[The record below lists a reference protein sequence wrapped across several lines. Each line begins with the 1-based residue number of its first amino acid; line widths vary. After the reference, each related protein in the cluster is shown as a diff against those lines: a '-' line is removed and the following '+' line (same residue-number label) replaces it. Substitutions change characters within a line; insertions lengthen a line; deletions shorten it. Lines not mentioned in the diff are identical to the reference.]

1 MQFDMVFEGG
11 GAKGMVFVGALQAL
25 EAQGHEVGRLIGTSA
40 GAITATLLAAGYDA
54 EEMWQAMNETGADGE
69 PLFAGFMDRPT
80 AADFPQAVID
90 SSLTMQLLRRVD
102 IPVVPAPAEEWAD
115 QKIIHRLLELHIYP
129 LLFSFIEQGGL
140 YTGNTFRNWIRTKLE
155 EKQAGF
161 GDMTLAQFHA
171 ATGKDLSLVISDT
184 GAGAMRILNHRTAPD
199 CPVTWAARMSMSI
212 PFAYQE
218 VIWKA
223 GWGSYRTLNGQG
235 VAVAK
240 QTELTGNTVVDGGA
254 LSNFPLRMLISDD
267 SSVKEV
273 MGNTAPN
280 RERVLGLLIDEDL
293 EVNGAPPPPAQ
304 EEDDFK
310 ALVADDIKKLRV
322 VQRVNRLVK
331 TMQGAHDRQTIAAN
345 EDLICRLPARGY
357 GTMEFDMT
365 PKRKQAL
372 VAAGRQAMEAHLA
385 QRDLP

>member
-25 EAQGHEVGRLIGTSA
+25 EAQEHGVGRLIGTSA
-40 GAITATLLAAGYDA
+40 GAITATLLAAGYNA

-80 AADFPQAVID
+80 AADFPQSVID
-90 SSLTMQLLRRVD
+90 ASLTMQLFRRVD
-102 IPVVPAPAEEWAD
+102 IPIVPEMMEEWAD
-115 QKIIHRLLELHIYP
+115 QKIIHRLLDLHIYP

-140 YTGNTFRNWIRTKLE
+140 YTGNTFRNWLRTKLE
-155 EKQAGF
+155 QKRAGY
-161 GDMTLAQFHA
+161 GDMTLAQFFD

-184 GAGAMRILNHRTAPD
+184 GAGAMRILNHRTAPQ

-223 GWGSYRTLNGQG
+223 AWGSYRTLNDQG

-240 QTELTGNTVVDGGA
+240 QTDLTGNTIVDGGA
-254 LSNFPLRMLISDD
+254 LSNFPLRLLISDD
-267 SSVKEV
+267 PSVREV
-273 MGNTAPN
+273 MGNTAPD
-280 RERVLGLLIDEDL
+280 RERALGLLIDEDL
-293 EVNGAPPPPAQ
+293 KVSDAPPSPAQ
-304 EEDDFK
+304 EEDDLK
-310 ALVADDIKKLRV
+310 ALLADDIKKLRM
-322 VQRVNRLVK
+322 VQRVNKLVK
-331 TMQGAHDRQTIAAN
+331 TMQGAHDRQTISAN
-345 EDLICRLPARGY
+345 PDLICRLPAKGY

-365 PKRKQAL
+365 PQRKKAL
-372 VAAGRQAMEAHLA
+372 VAAGRQAMEAHLG
-385 QRDLP
+385 QRQLP